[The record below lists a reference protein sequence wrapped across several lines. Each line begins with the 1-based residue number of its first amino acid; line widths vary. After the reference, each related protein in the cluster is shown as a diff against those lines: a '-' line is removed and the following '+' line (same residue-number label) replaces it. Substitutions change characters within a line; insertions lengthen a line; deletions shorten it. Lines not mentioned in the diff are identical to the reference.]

1 MCCRSFAREGAGGRR
16 VAAEPGVIR
25 VIGEDVRRSWPKD
38 RYDLAVIY
46 DDGVG
51 GDDLGA
57 VTAQGDVVDEV
68 NDAAAATGV
77 KFDQGVGGDCA
88 AANVE
93 RSARAEGADFDRVRG
108 KSGIDEIDLSANG
121 PVICDFNG

>member
-1 MCCRSFAREGAGGRR
+1 MSCRSFARESAGGRS

-68 NDAAAATGV
+68 DNAAAATGV
-77 KFDQGVGGDCA
+77 KFDQGVGGDGA

-108 KSGIDEIDLSANG
+108 KGDIGEIDLSSG
-121 PVICDFNG
+121 PVI